1 MKNYFEEIK
10 SKIEKSIKV
19 EDLQI
24 IDNSYKHKTHRFYQP
39 DKYHLKLKIKSMY
52 LSSFPR
58 VKAQKKIMKVLE
70 NDLKTKIHA
79 LEINIEQ

>member
-1 MKNYFEEIK
+1 M
-10 SKIEKSIKV
+10 V
-19 EDLQI
+19 Q
-24 IDNSYKHKTHRFYQP
+24 
-39 DKYHLKLKIKSMY
+39 KYAI
-52 LSSFPR
+52 PR